1 MQNFSLFSIDAHR
14 VVIPNWSEEHRD
26 RILEL
31 VPKNYEELNGNLD
44 EKSVDYDRDTDSNLE
59 YTDYF
64 RYTKE
69 DPPYAEALFEIL
81 HPLLADFFKENE
93 ISRITAL
100 WCQRYKSGDYHAPHD
115 HGSLGYSAV
124 LYAKMNS
131 ESHPGTQ
138 FFSPFPSEKGCKE
151 TIYTKA
157 EEGDLLIFPAHITHM
172 APPHYNDELRVIFS
186 FNFL

>member
-1 MQNFSLFSIDAHR
+1 MMQSFSLFSINAHR
-14 VVIPNWSEEHRD
+14 IVIPNWSEEHRD

-31 VPKNYEELNGNLD
+31 VPKNYEELNQ
-44 EKSVDYDRDTDSNLE
+44 SVDDKRTDDKLE

-64 RYTKE
+64 RYSEE
-69 DPPYAEALFEIL
+69 DPPYAEALFEVL
-81 HPLLADFFKENE
+81 RPLLDDFFKENE

-131 ESHPGTQ
+131 EVHPGTQ

-151 TIYTKA
+151 NIYTKA

-172 APPHYNDELRVIFS
+172 APPHYDNDELRVIFS
-186 FNFL
+186 FNFI